1 MYSYVKLFYF
11 SQVRLIA
18 DLLKK
23 KIEVYKIIFSNIEC
37 GTFFNRSVAHEMSSI
52 PEDEI
57 VESKIQ
63 AFGNFCCMLK
73 YLFLIV
79 FSYNLCFKI
88 LKNLKKI

>member
-1 MYSYVKLFYF
+1 
-11 SQVRLIA
+11 VRLVA

-23 KIEVYKIIFSNIEC
+23 QIEVYKVIFSNIEY

-63 AFGNFCCMLK
+63 AFGNFCNVCK
-73 YLFLIV
+73 IFVAY
-79 FSYNLCFKI
+79 CFI
-88 LKNLKKI
+88 I